1 MSVED
6 LDQAMAA
13 LGLLTSRFNFL
24 ESEFKL
30 ALFKLLNCRNR
41 NAAYTVINEH
51 RRFEELV
58 ALVKEL
64 FEIYNADTDLR
75 KHLSEIIATAKIL
88 SDRRNAY
95 VHSMWYVPGE
105 GQGSPVTRMKA
116 RSTEELTPLQMIQ
129 IAEEMADCRETLRNL
144 MTQSL
149 PIDGR
154 EE

>member
-6 LDQAMAA
+6 LDQALAA
-13 LGLLTSRFNFL
+13 LGLLTSRFGFL

-30 ALFKLLNCRNR
+30 ALFKLLNCPNR
-41 NAAYTVINEH
+41 DAAYAVINEH
-51 RRFEELV
+51 RRFEDLV

-64 FEIYNADTDLR
+64 FEIYNADTDSR
-75 KHLSEIIATAKIL
+75 KQLSEIIATAKSL
-88 SDRRNAY
+88 SVRRNAY
-95 VHSMWYVPGE
+95 VHSMWYAPV
-105 GQGSPVTRMKA
+105 QGKGFPVTRMKG

-129 IAEEMADCRETLRNL
+129 VAEEMADGRETLRNL

>member
-6 LDQAMAA
+6 LDQALAA

-24 ESEFKL
+24 ESEFKF

-41 NAAYTVINEH
+41 DAAYAVINER
-51 RRFEELV
+51 RRFEDLV

-64 FEIYNADTDLR
+64 FEICNADTDSR
-75 KHLSEIIATAKIL
+75 KQLSGIIATAKGL

-95 VHSMWYVPGE
+95 IHSMWYVPIQ
-105 GQGSPVTRMKA
+105 GQRSPVTRMKG
-116 RSTEELTPLQMIQ
+116 RSTEELTPSQMIQ
-129 IAEEMADCRETLRNL
+129 IAEEMADCRKTLRNL

-154 EE
+154 QE

>member
-64 FEIYNADTDLR
+64 FEIYNADTDSR
-75 KHLSEIIATAKIL
+75 KQLSEIIASANLT
-88 SDRRNAY
+88 S
-95 VHSMWYVPGE
+95 
-105 GQGSPVTRMKA
+105 SPFF
-116 RSTEELTPLQMIQ
+116 SFP
-129 IAEEMADCRETLRNL
+129 
-144 MTQSL
+144 S
-149 PIDGR
+149 
-154 EE
+154 